1 MVKVNRYR
9 GNLETGE
16 DSQGTN
22 SHSFSARS
30 HVSDKRVSSRR
41 EVFSLQHGK
50 HNRGPRLQIGSRYSH
65 TLKASFVDFE
75 EEQIH
80 CSRYKRLTVFV
91 PNRTVHTSEC
101 VDSVFP
107 AIRHLYIVFIYVLYS
122 SFMVIAET
130 LFAGRCSLDAG
141 R

>member
-41 EVFSLQHGK
+41 EVFSL
-50 HNRGPRLQIGSRYSH
+50 
-65 TLKASFVDFE
+65 
-75 EEQIH
+75 
-80 CSRYKRLTVFV
+80 
-91 PNRTVHTSEC
+91 
-101 VDSVFP
+101 
-107 AIRHLYIVFIYVLYS
+107 
-122 SFMVIAET
+122 
-130 LFAGRCSLDAG
+130 
-141 R
+141 